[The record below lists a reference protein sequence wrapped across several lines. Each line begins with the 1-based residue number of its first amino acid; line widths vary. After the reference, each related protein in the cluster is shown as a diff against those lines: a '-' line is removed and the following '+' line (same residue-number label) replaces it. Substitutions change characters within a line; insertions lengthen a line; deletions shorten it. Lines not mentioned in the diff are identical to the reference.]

1 MADEEVVTKKKTQR
15 RLYKSV
21 YIIVDRADPSR
32 NELCFDQDELMKK
45 LMDPQFM
52 QDKYPIMID
61 TNRLYH
67 D

>member
-15 RLYKSV
+15 RLHKSV
-21 YIIVDRADPSR
+21 YIIVNRKDPSQ

-52 QDKYPIMID
+52 QDNYPIMID

-67 D
+67 N